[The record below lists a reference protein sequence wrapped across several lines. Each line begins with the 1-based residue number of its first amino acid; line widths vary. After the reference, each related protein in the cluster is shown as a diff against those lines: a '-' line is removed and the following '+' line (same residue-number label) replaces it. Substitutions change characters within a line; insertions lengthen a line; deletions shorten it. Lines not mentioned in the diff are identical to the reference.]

1 MSSATSARSTCTFV
15 TCVRRSNA
23 TPGTPSL
30 STPPGVWGM
39 FSVRDLLSSVRE
51 RLFPKRKGQ
60 RPEKTKGGR
69 RTLPSWLSFERL
81 LLGRGAG
88 FRRRISIQVWLT
100 VLFLLVTVFAGGTA
114 YSIVY
119 PRLEGT
125 LEQSAEAS
133 FRQVGAKFEEDL
145 QSNPRLTEQY
155 ITFYA
160 INRGVRWGVVSED
173 DKVLRGD
180 PSEYA
185 AEVVQAALANQSPE
199 TNLQPVESGD
209 REGQTLAT

>member
-1 MSSATSARSTCTFV
+1 MSSATSARSMCTSA
-15 TCVRRSNA
+15 TCVRRLNA

-39 FSVRDLLSSVRE
+39 FSVRDLLSSVRD

-69 RTLPSWLSFERL
+69 LPSWLSFEQL

-100 VLFLLVTVFAGGTA
+100 VLFLLVTVFAAGTA

-133 FRQVGAKFEEDL
+133 FRQVGTKFEEDL

-160 INRGVRWGVVSED
+160 INRGVWWGVVSKD
-173 DKVLRGD
+173 NKVLRGD
-180 PSEYA
+180 PGDYE
-185 AEVVQAALANQSPE
+185 AEVVQAALANQVPE
-199 TNLQPVESGD
+199 TNLQTVESGD
-209 REGQTLAT
+209 